1 MAGILFNLI
10 QLIKIINSH
19 LIIHLQIIAT
29 WAHNNNN
36 KNKENRNK
44 GDNDWNGKGLSDNTK
59 WTINRGSTN
68 RQNKWIKE
76 YSVIENDKN
85 SSNNWLGKTITLNIS
100 MWLEK
105 LRM

>member
-1 MAGILFNLI
+1 MAGILFHVIYLI
-10 QLIKIINSH
+10 QINNFH
-19 LIIHLQIIAT
+19 LILHLQIIAT

-44 GDNDWNGKGLSDNTK
+44 RDKDWNGKGLSDNTK
-59 WTINRGSTN
+59 WIINKGSTK
-68 RQNKWIKE
+68 RQNKWMKE

-85 SSNNWLGKTITLNIS
+85 SSNNWLEKTITLNIS